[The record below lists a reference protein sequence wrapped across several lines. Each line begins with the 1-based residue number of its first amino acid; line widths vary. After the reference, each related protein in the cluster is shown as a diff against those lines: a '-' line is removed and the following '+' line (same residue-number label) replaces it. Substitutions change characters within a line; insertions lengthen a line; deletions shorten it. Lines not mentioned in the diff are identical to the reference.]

1 MCFPCHRLLSDRIK
15 APGIEGGRAVTRC
28 EGWDHCTWKQYKR
41 FKYND
46 SLQME
51 NKLSALGK
59 TGVRAT
65 LKKVYKKVLLLI
77 LVNKP
82 TNFYAELPLYP
93 S

>member
-1 MCFPCHRLLSDRIK
+1 
-15 APGIEGGRAVTRC
+15 
-28 EGWDHCTWKQYKR
+28 
-41 FKYND
+41 
-46 SLQME
+46 ME